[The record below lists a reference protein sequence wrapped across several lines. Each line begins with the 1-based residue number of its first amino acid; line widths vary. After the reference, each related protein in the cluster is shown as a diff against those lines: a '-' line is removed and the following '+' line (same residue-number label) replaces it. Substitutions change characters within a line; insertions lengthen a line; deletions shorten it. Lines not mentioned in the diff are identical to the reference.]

1 MYRHWSMHAQ
11 RSNNKWKIFVC
22 AFRSI
27 IVLAQLAYSFTARA
41 DQLVHQINLQLRPNW
56 SAIGTDWSTSQLQPH
71 QCTRSIIRL
80 VFIHHHISFDP
91 CALTDE
97 YWSMHTGQCALI
109 NVHLLLSSDWCTD
122 QILFWS
128 IHCSIIVQVQYIG
141 QGTLASHRRLLPFP
155 DIALPLPRSMPRLGR
170 NCFAAQ
176 IIQEQ

>member
-1 MYRHWSMHAQ
+1 MKDIRLRIQIDYCPCSISLLFHGTR
-11 RSNNKWKIFVC
+11 
-22 AFRSI
+22 RSI
-27 IVLAQLAYSFTARA
+27 GAPNKFTT
-41 DQLVHQINLQLRPNW
+41 
-56 SAIGTDWSTSQLQPH
+56 SSQLKRYWH
-71 QCTRSIIRL
+71 WLKYLTIATSSMYSIDHSIG
-80 VFIHHHISFDP
+80 VHPSPYCISFDP

-141 QGTLASHRRLLPFP
+141 QGTLASHQRLLPFP